1 LDRAKIGYEK
11 RDNCFTR
18 IDDLPRAQRI
28 LDRLTTRNWPR
39 FLTALAR
46 RLNPLLRSRSLS
58 LFGYYWTW
66 RQGEYATDVMFKDAA
81 RLAEIYPRLVQHAL
95 TTFGSRDLLRFL
107 GRRVN
112 SRFSGEAKTD
122 WHGRIEGTCVKHW
135 VEENSLKMYD
145 KQGMVLRIE
154 TTINNPRRF
163 KSLRWGT
170 RQGKRRLAWLPL
182 RKAVADLPRLV
193 EICRAANQRYLEALA
208 DVEVAQTVHRILD
221 PVSQRIVRDGRSYRG
236 LRPITAE
243 EAAVFACL
251 LDGKH
256 RVGAIRNADVRRVLE
271 ANSDRPLGPRGPEGL
286 RTAAGR
292 ATRWL
297 RLLQA
302 HGLLCKISGTH
313 GYRVTRRGTNVMA
326 TAIRL
331 REITLTSMAA

>member
-1 LDRAKIGYEK
+1 
-11 RDNCFTR
+11 
-18 IDDLPRAQRI
+18 
-28 LDRLTTRNWPR
+28 
-39 FLTALAR
+39 
-46 RLNPLLRSRSLS
+46 
-58 LFGYYWTW
+58 
-66 RQGEYATDVMFKDAA
+66 M
-81 RLAEIYPRLVQHAL
+81 QHAL

-122 WHGRIEGTCVKHW
+122 WHGRIEGTRVKHW

-163 KSLRWGT
+163 KSRRWGT

-221 PVSQRIVRDGRSYRG
+221 PVSQRIVHDGRSYRG

-271 ANSDRPLGPRGPEGL
+271 ANSNRGPANP
-286 RTAAGR
+286 RTTAGR

-297 RLLQA
+297 RLLRA
-302 HGLLCKISGTH
+302 HGLVRKISGTH
-313 GYRVTRRGTNVMA
+313 GYRLTRRGTNVMA

-331 REITLTSMAA
+331 REIDPTSMAA